1 MDMGGHD
8 ANVKSLAERFPHAYT
23 VRYYDNHLDTIK
35 RCVARARTPSIWIIA
50 SCCDY
55 TDFDFDYRAL
65 PWESY
70 QIHCWASGKEKF
82 GDTFLI
88 NVDEFRRQQNIE
100 LLEWYKDINWHE
112 DGVQRLPWPLLECTS
127 EHMTEYI
134 SNSQFDA
141 PYIWINDRISFDAPL
156 WRNRIFYTFTVS
168 GRVALA
174 PREIQGYLDTQIYD
188 YPHISKQKDMFLSEK
203 LQDVIFI
210 SNGEPMAED
219 NWQNLLRICPRAK
232 HSQGVTGREIAYK
245 AAARLSETPWFF
257 AVFAK
262 TEVLPTFDF
271 TFQPD
276 YLQEPKHYIFHS
288 RNPLNGLEY
297 GAMNINLY
305 NKQLV
310 LDTVPGIDFTLSAA
324 HAVVPICASISRFNT
339 DPWITWRSAFR
350 EVLKLRQEVE
360 QGAGVEIQYRL
371 DVWRTQAEG
380 ENAEHCLR
388 GAQDA
393 DAYYTSVDGN
403 DDKLKLSFDW
413 AWLQDYYYS
422 LYNTKPWLESVDV

>member
-1 MDMGGHD
+1 
-8 ANVKSLAERFPHAYT
+8 
-23 VRYYDNHLDTIK
+23 
-35 RCVARARTPSIWIIA
+35 
-50 SCCDY
+50 
-55 TDFDFDYRAL
+55 
-65 PWESY
+65 
-70 QIHCWASGKEKF
+70 
-82 GDTFLI
+82 
-88 NVDEFRRQQNIE
+88 
-100 LLEWYKDINWHE
+100 LLK
-112 DGVQRLPWPLLECTS
+112 CTS
-127 EHMTEYI
+127 EHITEHI
-134 SNSQFDA
+134 SNSQFNT
-141 PYIWINDRISFDAPL
+141 PYVWINDRTSFDAPL
-156 WRNRIFYTFTVS
+156 WRNKIFYTFTVS
-168 GRVALA
+168 GRIALA

-188 YPHISKQKDMFLSEK
+188 YPHIFKQKNMILSEK

-219 NWQNLLRICPRAK
+219 NWQNLLDICPRAK
-232 HSQGVTGREIAYK
+232 RSSGVTGREAAYK
-245 AAARLSETPWFF
+245 AAAKLSETPWFF

-310 LDTVPGIDFTLSAA
+310 LDTVPGIDFTLSTA

-360 QGAGVEIQYRL
+360 QGAGVEVRYRL
-371 DVWRTQAEG
+371 DVWRTRAAG
-380 ENAEHCLR
+380 ENADYCLR

-393 DAYYTSVDGN
+393 VEYYESVGGDFAE
-403 DDKLKLSFDW
+403 LKKSYDW
-413 AWLQDYYYS
+413 AWLSSYAFVKHGLTPDQ
-422 LYNTKPWLESVDV
+422 